1 MVLQKRIWA
10 KGSLLGMFLLAFTV
24 MDGCDRG
31 GGSPGPE
38 SNATAPAV
46 VPDAV
51 AKAKANNTPVDPA
64 IVAADNGF
72 GLSVLQAL
80 QSQSS
85 STNIAISPLSLSLA
99 LQVVYNGAGGTTQQA
114 MVQTLQLGSL
124 TTQQV
129 NDANAALQAS
139 LMDADPGVQLQIGNS
154 LWVHS
159 GDTTIVPSFTAM
171 DQNYYGAMIGDL
183 AGAPDDVNAWVAN
196 ETDGLITKVLPPGDY
211 SHTTAIVANAVYF
224 KGQWATA
231 FDPNSTSAA
240 PFTLNDGTSITVPTM
255 HQSGQFAYLQGPDFQ
270 MLRLPYGQGRMS
282 MVILLPE
289 SGTSLG
295 ALVSTLTA
303 DQLKGWIE
311 QLHDWQISVA
321 LPKFTAQV
329 SNDMSGTLQ
338 ALGMAVAF
346 RCPGAVLQGDV
357 ADFSSLTSAP
367 VCIQNVWHDTW
378 IEVDETGTVAAGGT
392 AVPIG
397 TTVVGPGM
405 TVNHPFLY
413 AIRDDE
419 TGTLLFVGVLMDP
432 SK

>member
-1 MVLQKRIWA
+1 MVPPKRIWA
-10 KGSLLGMFLLAFTV
+10 KGSRVGMFLLALTV
-24 MDGCDRG
+24 LNGCG
-31 GGSPGPE
+31 GGSTASPE
-38 SNATAPAV
+38 SNTIALAAVPA
-46 VPDAV
+46 AV
-51 AKAKANNTPVDPA
+51 AKAKENNIPVDPT

-80 QSQSS
+80 QAQGS
-85 STNIAISPLSLSLA
+85 STNIAVSPLSLSLA
-99 LQVVYNGAGGTTQQA
+99 LQIVYNGAAGTTQQG
-114 MVQTLQLGSL
+114 MMQTLQLGSL
-124 TTQQV
+124 TTQQL

-183 AGAPDDVNAWVAN
+183 AGAPDDVNAWVAK
-196 ETDGLITKVLPPGDY
+196 ETDGLITNILAPGDY

-240 PFTLNDGTSITVPTM
+240 PFTLNDGTSLTVPTM
-255 HQSGQFAYLQGPDFQ
+255 HQSSQFAYFQGSDFQ

-282 MVILLPE
+282 MVILLPDA
-289 SGTSLG
+289 GTDLG
-295 ALVSTLTA
+295 ALVSTLTG

-311 QLHDWQISVA
+311 QLHDSQVSVA
-321 LPKFTAQV
+321 LPKFTAQF

-338 ALGMAVAF
+338 AQGMAVAF
-346 RCPGAVLQGDV
+346 RCPGAGFQGDV
-357 ADFSSLTSAP
+357 ADFSSLTSSP
-367 VCIQNVWHDTW
+367 VCIQHIWHDTW
-378 IEVDETGTVAAGGT
+378 IQVDETGTVAAGST
-392 AVPIG
+392 TVPIG
-397 TTVVGPGM
+397 VTVVGPQM
-405 TVNHPFLY
+405 TVDHPFLY
-413 AIRDDE
+413 AIRDDT